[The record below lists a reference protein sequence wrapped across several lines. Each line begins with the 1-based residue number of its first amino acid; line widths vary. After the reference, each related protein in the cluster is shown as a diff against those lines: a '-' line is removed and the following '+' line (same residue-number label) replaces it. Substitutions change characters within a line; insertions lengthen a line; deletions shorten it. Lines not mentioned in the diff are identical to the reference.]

1 MADPKP
7 QRIAKVIAAAGFSS
21 RRGAEE
27 LIAQGLVTV
36 NGKTITTPA
45 TLVTSTDKITVE
57 GRALPQAQKSRLF
70 MYHKPRGCLCTNS
83 DPEGRATVFDQ
94 LPRDFPRVLTIGR
107 LDYNTEGLLL
117 LTTDGDLA
125 QKLMRSDLPRT
136 YRVRFNGTLDDAAQ
150 EAIREGLTLD
160 GFRYKPAHIEIRRS
174 DASNLWA
181 TVTLT
186 EGKNR
191 EIRNMFEHFGC
202 EVSRLMRLSYGPFK
216 LGDIP
221 TKGFVEIPPHL
232 VEGFRKDLG
241 V

>member
-1 MADPKP
+1 MEKG
-7 QRIAKVIAAAGFSS
+7 QRIAKVMAAAGVSS
-21 RRGAEE
+21 RRGAEQ

-36 NGKTITTPA
+36 NGKTIDTPA
-45 TLVTSTDKITVE
+45 TLVTPTDKITVD
-57 GRALPQAQKSRLF
+57 GRTLPQAQKSRLF
-70 MYHKPRGCLCTNS
+70 MFHKPRGCLCTNS
-83 DPEGRATVFDQ
+83 DPEGRATVFDI
-94 LPRDFPRVLTIGR
+94 LPKDFPRVLTIGR

-125 QKLMRSDLPRT
+125 QKLMRSELPRT
-136 YRVRFNGTLDDAAQ
+136 YRVRFNGKLDDAAQ
-150 EAIREGLTLD
+150 DAIRKGLTID
-160 GFRYKPAHIEIRRS
+160 GFRYKPAQVEVTRS

-216 LGDIP
+216 LGEIP
-221 TKGFVEIPPHL
+221 TKGFVEVPPHI
-232 VEGFRKDLG
+232 VDNFRKDLG
-241 V
+241 F